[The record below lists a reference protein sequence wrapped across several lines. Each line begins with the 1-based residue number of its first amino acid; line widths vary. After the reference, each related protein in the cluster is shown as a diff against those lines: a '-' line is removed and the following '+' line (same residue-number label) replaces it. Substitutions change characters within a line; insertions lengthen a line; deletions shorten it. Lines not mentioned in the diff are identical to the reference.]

1 MKSFLKMFSAA
12 CLLGATLI
20 FSGCGDD
27 DNNSAAP
34 VTPPAGSD
42 VTVNVPATG
51 GSVTDAGSGIK
62 TTYTFPAGVYD
73 YSIAGFTAGDK
84 LVFPAGST
92 TPTVKNISHFD
103 GVVVIESSL
112 NNQTITVTLTG
123 QAANDSNLNNIADF
137 NTVFG
142 AGTI

>member
-34 VTPPAGSD
+34 VTPPGSD
-42 VTVNVPATG
+42 ITVNVPATG
-51 GSVTDAGSGIK
+51 GSVTDAGSGVK
-62 TTYTFPAGVYD
+62 TAYTFPAGVYN
-73 YSIAGFTAGDK
+73 YSIAGFSAGDK
-84 LVFPAGST
+84 LIFPAGST
-92 TPTVKNISHFD
+92 TPTVKNTSWND

-112 NNQTITVTLTG
+112 DNQTITVTLTG
-123 QAANDSNLNNIADF
+123 QAANDSNLNSIADI

>member
-34 VTPPAGSD
+34 VTPPAD
-42 VTVNVPATG
+42 TATVNVPATG
-51 GSVTDAGSGIK
+51 GSVTDAGNGVK
-62 TTYTFPAGVYD
+62 TTYTFPAGVYN
-73 YSIAGFTAGDK
+73 YSIAGFGAGDK

-92 TPTVKNISHFD
+92 TPTVKNTSWND

-123 QAANDSNLNNIADF
+123 QAANDSNLNSIADI